1 MDDSGPG
8 LIELLTQL
16 NKSFHKRTSEELLGM
31 RMRQFMA
38 LSKVRDH
45 PGISQ
50 QELAEMMILDP
61 NGVVLLLN
69 ELEDLGY
76 SLRRR
81 DAGDRRRHIVE
92 LTDAGRKAVAHA
104 DKARG
109 SIEDELLSALTD
121 EDKATLKR
129 ILNKAI
135 EGSTRALAAT
145 PKAS

>member
-1 MDDSGPG
+1 MEDSGPG
-8 LIELLTQL
+8 LIELLTTL
-16 NKSFHKRTSEELLGM
+16 NKTFHKRTSEELLGM

-61 NGVVLLLN
+61 NSAVLLLN

-76 SLRRR
+76 SVRRR
-81 DAGDRRRHIVE
+81 DPGDRRRHLVE
-92 LTDAGRKAVAHA
+92 LTDAGRKAMAQA
-104 DKARG
+104 EKGRL
-109 SIEDELLSALTD
+109 SIEDELLAALSE
-121 EDKATLKR
+121 EDKATLRR

-135 EGSTRALAAT
+135 EGSNKALAAT
-145 PKAS
+145 SRTS